1 MGEVYADFERELHRL
16 GGKYAAHPRR
26 ETIRLLLLA
35 LEREQLVTTGY
46 REDVIAECLA
56 AMPIG
61 DAARDVIRHA
71 LLWVWKDEEM
81 HTIYVRGALLKLGS
95 LRLRVSSTIQQLT
108 GWIGGWASSVQ
119 HHVRWRDAPLSRLFA
134 ALFTAAGALI
144 GKVPRAVARELR
156 FGSFGSFCRFN
167 VDAERTAALCW
178 KRLCDLAAEHE
189 NPHTPLAELE
199 RIRDDEERHERLF
212 ALFTAALD
220 EKDGLRPG
228 VTAAT
233 LAAEVAAVGEPFL
246 PRALRTRAA
255 AENPLGS
262 GGPVWVMCGERAEDK
277 LPLFRR
283 LLDAAGL
290 RRRLEECAR
299 AGGKP
304 IGELRVAIKPS
315 FMLGYHRKDRSCL
328 TDPALVR
335 ELARYLRAAGAGD
348 VAVVESPNIYDQF
361 YRHRSVPEVARYF
374 DIPAPEFRLVDLGDD
389 QVPHAYGRGMAQ
401 YSVGRTWRDADFRI
415 SFAKLRSHPVEHVHL
430 SVANTEGLGMRCD
443 HFLFAE
449 RQAQRESAVMTLLGD
464 FPPHFALIRGRSASS
479 VASAGTRR
487 SSGDCPGSRSG
498 VRRPPSCRAARASR
512 PPCAPT
518 SGRASGASRCAIT
531 SRACAA
537 ATRAPCHGS
546 RRSTR
551 ASAARRWCS
560 GASGTS
566 TSRSRTP
573 RGCTRRSRGRSSR
586 SSPARSTGWPGTP
599 PTRSRSASGASR
611 ARRLR
616 PPCDPARS
624 RQGAYLTHPT
634 PAGTGWRG
642 AKYAPA
648 S

>member
-35 LEREQLVTTGY
+35 LEREQLVATGY

-134 ALFTAAGALI
+134 ALFTAAGALV

-178 KRLCDLAAEHE
+178 KRLCELAAEHE

-233 LAAEVAAVGEPFL
+233 LAAEIAAVGEPFL

-255 AENPLGS
+255 AENLLGS
-262 GGPVWVMCGERAEDK
+262 GGPVWVVCGERAEDK

-304 IGELRVAIKPS
+304 IGELRIAIKPS

-328 TDPALVR
+328 TDPELVR

-348 VAVVESPNIYDQF
+348 IAVVESPNIYDQF

-430 SVANTEGLGMRCD
+430 SIANTEGLGMRCD

-464 FPPHFALIRGRSASS
+464 FPPHFALIEGYDLAPDGILGAMGSPRPKAPRRLYAGADALAVDVVAARHLGLRDPRQSS
-479 VASAGTRR
+479 ML
-487 SSGDCPGSRSG
+487 
-498 VRRPPSCRAARASR
+498 RAAFHWFGDPS
-512 PPCAPT
+512 
-518 SGRASGASRCAIT
+518 
-531 SRACAA
+531 A
-537 ATRAPCHGS
+537 ATQVIGPDEPVA
-546 RRSTR
+546 
-551 ASAARRWCS
+551 
-560 GASGTS
+560 
-566 TSRSRTP
+566 
-573 RGCTRRSRGRSSR
+573 
-586 SSPARSTGWPGTP
+586 
-599 PTRSRSASGASR
+599 
-611 ARRLR
+611 
-616 PPCDPARS
+616 
-624 RQGAYLTHPT
+624 
-634 PAGTGWRG
+634 GWRG
-642 AKYAPA
+642 PHHNELSSMLSFVAYPIYVFGSGRGALFVPEMDEDAFPPVTPPSLGLRVGRKLLQA
-648 S
+648 SLGLRFPR

>member
-1 MGEVYADFERELHRL
+1 MPAVGEVYADFERELHRL

-35 LEREQLVTTGY
+35 LEREQLVATGY

-108 GWIGGWASSVQ
+108 GWIGGWTSSVQ

-134 ALFTAAGALI
+134 ALFTAAGALV

-233 LAAEVAAVGEPFL
+233 LAAEIAAVGEPFL

-262 GGPVWVMCGERAEDK
+262 GGREAGAGGGGWCG
-277 LPLFRR
+277 
-283 LLDAAGL
+283 
-290 RRRLEECAR
+290 R
-299 AGGKP
+299 AGGG
-304 IGELRVAIKPS
+304 GEGGGAVLWARRRAGGGAVRGQRRAGVAGRGPGRRS
-315 FMLGYHRKDRSCL
+315 GPPRRGPRHGAVLGRADVAGCGL
-328 TDPALVR
+328 PDLVR
-335 ELARYLRAAGAGD
+335 
-348 VAVVESPNIYDQF
+348 
-361 YRHRSVPEVARYF
+361 
-374 DIPAPEFRLVDLGDD
+374 
-389 QVPHAYGRGMAQ
+389 
-401 YSVGRTWRDADFRI
+401 
-415 SFAKLRSHPVEHVHL
+415 
-430 SVANTEGLGMRCD
+430 
-443 HFLFAE
+443 
-449 RQAQRESAVMTLLGD
+449 
-464 FPPHFALIRGRSASS
+464 
-479 VASAGTRR
+479 
-487 SSGDCPGSRSG
+487 
-498 VRRPPSCRAARASR
+498 
-512 PPCAPT
+512 
-518 SGRASGASRCAIT
+518 
-531 SRACAA
+531 
-537 ATRAPCHGS
+537 
-546 RRSTR
+546 
-551 ASAARRWCS
+551 
-560 GASGTS
+560 
-566 TSRSRTP
+566 
-573 RGCTRRSRGRSSR
+573 
-586 SSPARSTGWPGTP
+586 
-599 PTRSRSASGASR
+599 
-611 ARRLR
+611 
-616 PPCDPARS
+616 
-624 RQGAYLTHPT
+624 
-634 PAGTGWRG
+634 
-642 AKYAPA
+642 
-648 S
+648 